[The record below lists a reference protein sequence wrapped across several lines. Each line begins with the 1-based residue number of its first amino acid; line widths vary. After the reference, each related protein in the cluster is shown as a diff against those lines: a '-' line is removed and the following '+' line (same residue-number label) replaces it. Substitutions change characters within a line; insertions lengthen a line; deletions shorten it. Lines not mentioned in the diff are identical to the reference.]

1 MSRSIAIVFIFFLVI
16 NRIVFGL
23 NITIVESQ
31 SVNAGHIMDT
41 EWSSVAS
48 GMGHTPTIVSQSTL
62 DNTAFFSNTDILIIS
77 SGVIALPINR
87 VNTILQFIR
96 SGKSVYLQSEYQ
108 ATKSTNQAFEAIID
122 SLGGS
127 FTWTNQFYG
136 TLMPSVIGSFSNTN
150 NTVNLLNYFWLSVAG
165 VGDGNMTNY
174 LEFGGEY
181 HGFHYTPSNPCFGS
195 INTNADQDWIR
206 MATSPQL
213 MENIITQLMPVST
226 IYGKLALDIGN
237 DTTLCSG
244 DNLLLEAT
252 INNATYLWQDNST
265 DSVFIAT
272 QPGNYWVEVKV
283 GNCVVSDT
291 INIDFQSI
299 PTVFL
304 GNDTT
309 VCQDEKMTLNA
320 INPNCTYLW
329 QDNTTDSVF
338 IVTQSGTYWVN
349 VLGCDTVSDTV
360 HIQFQD
366 CDCNFYMPNAITLN
380 GDAINNVFLPIF
392 NCPIEYYKLILVNK
406 LGEKIFETNDT
417 KNSWNGMSQN
427 KVLLTGVY
435 TYHLTYEFVNSN
447 IVTKIGNLTL
457 FR

>member
-252 INNATYLWQDNST
+252 INNATYLWQDN
-265 DSVFIAT
+265 
-272 QPGNYWVEVKV
+272 
-283 GNCVVSDT
+283 
-291 INIDFQSI
+291 
-299 PTVFL
+299 
-304 GNDTT
+304 
-309 VCQDEKMTLNA
+309 
-320 INPNCTYLW
+320 
-329 QDNTTDSVF
+329 TTDSVF